1 MKEDETSEGQS
12 TVGSHAFSPTA
23 DVIFYDLCGKS
34 VQVVGYDMVSGV
46 MRPRLDLRMLDDNE
60 WQRSALEQAHQF
72 FFRDFNRVADND
84 EEALAHHRRLAG

>member
-1 MKEDETSEGQS
+1 MREDTDEGKSSQS
-12 TVGSHAFSPTA
+12 GHAFSPAT
-23 DVIFYDLCGKS
+23 DVIFYDLYGKP
-34 VQVVGYDMVSGV
+34 VLVEGYDMVSGV

-60 WQRSALEQAHQF
+60 WQRSAIEQAHQF